1 MKINNLV
8 DKDAKRIK
16 VAEGSVGE
24 ESFAVSILIDG
35 SSIVIE
41 FEDRAYSVDVAEIVK
56 IMIETGEIEIK

>member
-35 SSIVIE
+35 SAIVIE